1 MFTDST
7 QIVFLI
13 PFIVGLFLLLA
24 RLDLSLARRS
34 RRSQYHTQQHVG

>member
-13 PFIVGLFLLLA
+13 PFIAALFLLLA
-24 RLDLSLARRS
+24 RLDLSFSRRS